1 MPGTFFAGGAEGPAT
16 TRAELEFTV
25 AKTRGTGLWMMW
37 ADVDPEIEAEFGRW
51 HDGEHM
57 PRLLQVAGFLAGA
70 RYVAARGGPKQLA
83 MYELEDHHVL
93 RTGAFLDAARHKPS
107 HWQLKASPGSVG
119 RNLILNGYRQIF
131 PTRTNPIELTAEM
144 PRCVQTGRM
153 DIPAHMEDE
162 FNAWYNTA
170 YIPGY
175 LAVPGAIR
183 ARRFVAV
190 EGQPK
195 YLTLYEL
202 EHPGVSQSEAWDRAR
217 ASDPWTARVTR
228 YMEHDEGSPG
238 VYQRV
243 FPA

>member
-1 MPGTFFAGGAEGPAT
+1 V
-16 TRAELEFTV
+16 TV
-25 AKTRGTGLWMMW
+25 AARWEIGMAKTRGTGLFMMW
-37 ADVDPEIEAEFGRW
+37 ADLDHGGEAEFGRW
-51 HDGEHM
+51 HDQEYLPG
-57 PRLLQVAGFLAGA
+57 LLQVPGFLAGA
-70 RYVAARGGPKQLA
+70 RYVAVRGGPKHLA

-93 RTGAFLDAARHKPS
+93 RTGAFLDAVRYTPS
-107 HWQLKASPGSVG
+107 AWQLRASPEYVG

-131 PTRTNPIELTAEM
+131 PTHTTPIELTAEM
-144 PRCVQTGRM
+144 PRCVQTGRIDM
-153 DIPAHMEDE
+153 PAHMEDE

-195 YLTLYEL
+195 YLTVYEL
-202 EHPGVSQSEAWDRAR
+202 EHPGVSQSEAWNRAR
-217 ASDPWTARVTR
+217 ASNPWTARVTR
-228 YMEHDEGSPG
+228 YMQHDEGSPG

-243 FPA
+243 LPA